1 MADMLLKVQK
11 QFKWFIM
18 DPLSQMSGLQSVRP
32 QQAVSS
38 DALAEVKDCNNEVVQ
53 RVSGHA
59 CVREG

>member
-1 MADMLLKVQK
+1 
-11 QFKWFIM
+11 M

-38 DALAEVKDCNNEVVQ
+38 DAMAKVKDCNNEVVQ

-59 CVREG
+59 CVCVKVKETDTH